1 MINKIVIQII
11 LLMLILIS
19 LFIFYNKYLNDKNN
33 SLNQTRS
40 IGNND
45 VSTDQN
51 NDYPKEN
58 LIYNLSYNS
67 SDIENNQYFINSKSG
82 TMSENGI
89 EFSMNNV
96 NAKIILNDMSE
107 IIISSDNA
115 TYNNNNYNTIF
126 YGNVVAK
133 YGEHTIYSQKINL
146 DFETRLASIYEEVL
160 YQNLST
166 KLITDKIEFDL
177 DTKNILISMKDKK
190 KRVKLSSNY

>member
-51 NDYPKEN
+51 QDYPKEN

-96 NAKIILNDMSE
+96 TFSDSAKCTK
-107 IIISSDNA
+107 SSRS
-115 TYNNNNYNTIF
+115 I
-126 YGNVVAK
+126 
-133 YGEHTIYSQKINL
+133 H
-146 DFETRLASIYEEVL
+146 ASH
-160 YQNLST
+160 
-166 KLITDKIEFDL
+166 
-177 DTKNILISMKDKK
+177 
-190 KRVKLSSNY
+190 LSSARPEVPSVFTAVASKLNL

>member
-19 LFIFYNKYLNDKNN
+19 LFIFYNKYLNDKSN

-67 SDIENNQYFINSKSG
+67 SDIENNQYFINSKS
-82 TMSENGI
+82 EQC
-89 EFSMNNV
+89 
-96 NAKIILNDMSE
+96 
-107 IIISSDNA
+107 
-115 TYNNNNYNTIF
+115 
-126 YGNVVAK
+126 
-133 YGEHTIYSQKINL
+133 QKM
-146 DFETRLASIYEEVL
+146 V
-160 YQNLST
+160 
-166 KLITDKIEFDL
+166 
-177 DTKNILISMKDKK
+177 
-190 KRVKLSSNY
+190 